1 MRSVSR
7 RVMCSDCRSRC
18 LPALQPRSS
27 LLAVVDVSAGER
39 GGKAYAPPASTNACH
54 TPTCQKAPEW
64 ACGRWAACAELGV
77 QGVSRSKQAGS
88 HRQVHVNQTVRARAE
103 AVARGRQLS
112 ADWR

>member
-1 MRSVSR
+1 MY
-7 RVMCSDCRSRC
+7 
-18 LPALQPRSS
+18 
-27 LLAVVDVSAGER
+27 LLVGAAAGR
-39 GGKAYAPPASTNACH
+39 AYAPSIRQLCHPATR
-54 TPTCQKAPEW
+54 QKAPER